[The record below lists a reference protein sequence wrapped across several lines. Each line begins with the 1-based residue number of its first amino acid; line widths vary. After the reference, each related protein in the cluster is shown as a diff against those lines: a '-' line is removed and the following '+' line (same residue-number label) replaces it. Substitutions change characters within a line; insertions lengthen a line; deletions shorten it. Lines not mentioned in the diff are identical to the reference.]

1 VDTFKRG
8 RTTLEDDEE
17 KEGEETNK
25 CTLIFGFLGT
35 FEFLFSRNVKIRM
48 IN

>member
-8 RTTLEDDEE
+8 RTTFEDGEE

-25 CTLIFGFLGT
+25 CTSLFDFPDT
-35 FEFLFSRNVKIRM
+35 F
-48 IN
+48 